1 MNTTS
6 RTARAARLSLAL
18 LGLTFAGM
26 VEPASAQGSYP
37 VAGRTVKLITPHGSG
52 SGADILARLIA
63 PKLSERWKVTAV
75 TENRTGASGDIGIV
89 AVAGA
94 EPDGYTLLCV
104 ATVFTINPF
113 MKKNP
118 AYDPVKSFAPVS
130 LLATSVLSLLT
141 APSLPAK
148 TLPEFVDLA
157 RAQPG
162 KMNYASSGIGSPQYV
177 TMELLKLEAKIDLV
191 HVPYKDAPSMF
202 RGMLTGE
209 VQAQIQPLQ
218 TAAPQV
224 ANGNARMVA
233 VMSANR
239 APAFP
244 DVPTMRD
251 LGYPNFVVETWYGIF
266 APAGTPAPI
275 AAKLAAELDGILK
288 EPDMQAQLAR
298 QGMIPVG
305 GTPERLETYV
315 KEDLARWK
323 RVVEET
329 GLKPE

>member
-1 MNTTS
+1 V
-6 RTARAARLSLAL
+6 AA
-18 LGLTFAGM
+18 GLTLSGAM
-26 VEPASAQGSYP
+26 PALADDAASYP
-37 VAGRTVKLITPHGSG
+37 VAGRTIRLITPHGSG
-52 SGADILARLIA
+52 SGADILARVVA
-63 PKLSERWKVTAV
+63 PKLAERWKVT
-75 TENRTGASGDIGIV
+75 TITDNRTGASGDIGIT

-104 ATVFTINPF
+104 ATVFTINPY
-113 MKKNP
+113 MKKNR

-130 LLATSVLSLLT
+130 LLSTSVLSLLV

-148 TLPEFVDLA
+148 TFSEFVELA
-157 RAQPG
+157 RKQPG

-177 TMELLKLEAKIDLV
+177 TMELLKLEAKIDLL
-191 HVPYKDAPSMF
+191 HVPYKDAPGMF

-251 LGYPNFVVETWYGIF
+251 LGYPNFVVETWYAIF
-266 APAGTPAPI
+266 APAGTPPPI
-275 AAKLAAELDGILK
+275 VTKISRELNSILK
-288 EPDMQAQLAR
+288 EPDVQALLSK
-298 QGMIPVG
+298 QGMNPIG
-305 GTPERLETYV
+305 STPEQLGTYV

-323 RVVEET
+323 RVVEDA

>member
-1 MNTTS
+1 VNDAIGRPWADKMKPLLGTVVIENMGGAGGAVGALAV
-6 RTARAARLSLAL
+6 ARA
-18 LGLTFAGM
+18 
-26 VEPASAQGSYP
+26 Q
-37 VAGRTVKLITPHGSG
+37 
-52 SGADILARLIA
+52 
-63 PKLSERWKVTAV
+63 
-75 TENRTGASGDIGIV
+75 
-89 AVAGA
+89 
-94 EPDGYTLLCV
+94 PDGYTLLCV

-118 AYDPVKSFAPVS
+118 PYDPEKSFAPVS

-141 APSLPAK
+141 SPSLPAK
-148 TLPEFVDLA
+148 TFPEFVALA
-157 RAQPG
+157 RQQPG
-162 KMNYASSGIGSPQYV
+162 KMNYASSGIGSPQFV

-233 VMSANR
+233 VMSTAR

-251 LGYPNFVVETWYGIF
+251 LGYPSFAVETWYGIF

-275 AAKLAAELDGILK
+275 VAKLSAELDSILR
-288 EPDMQAQLAR
+288 ESDVQAQLAR
-298 QGMIPVG
+298 QGMNPIG
-305 GTPERLETYV
+305 GTPARLANFV
-315 KEDLARWK
+315 KQDLARWK

>member
-1 MNTTS
+1 MSVT
-6 RTARAARLSLAL
+6 RTKARAVAFALAGLAL
-18 LGLTFAGM
+18 GIIDPAGAQD
-26 VEPASAQGSYP
+26 ASSYP
-37 VAGRTVKLITPHGSG
+37 IAGRTVRLITPHGSG
-52 SGADILARLIA
+52 SGADILARVIA
-63 PKLSERWKVTAV
+63 PKLAERWKVT
-75 TENRTGASGDIGIV
+75 TITDNRTGASGDIGIV

-118 AYDPVKSFAPVS
+118 PYDPVKSFAPVS
-130 LLATSVLSLLT
+130 LLATSVLSLLV
-141 APSLPAK
+141 PPNLPAK

-157 RAQPG
+157 RKEPG

-177 TMELLKLEAKIDLV
+177 TMELLKLEAKINLV

-218 TAAPQV
+218 TASPQV

-251 LGYPNFVVETWYGIF
+251 LGFPNFVVETWYAIF

-275 AAKLAAELDGILK
+275 VAKLSAEIDSILQ
-288 EPDMQAQLAR
+288 EPDVRAQLAR
-298 QGMIPVG
+298 QGMNPIG
-305 GTPERLETYV
+305 GKPERLSNYV
-315 KEDLARWK
+315 RQDLARWK

-329 GLKPE
+329 G

>member
-1 MNTTS
+1 
-6 RTARAARLSLAL
+6 
-18 LGLTFAGM
+18 M

-37 VAGRTVKLITPHGSG
+37 VPGRTVKLITPHGSG

>member
-1 MNTTS
+1 MKNWKI
-6 RTARAARLSLAL
+6 AALAL
-18 LGLTFAGM
+18 AGLAFSVDMAG
-26 VEPASAQGSYP
+26 AQSVANYP
-37 VAGRTVKLITPHGSG
+37 IPGRTLRLITPHGSG

-63 PKLSERWKVTAV
+63 PKLAERWKVSTV
-75 TENRTGASGDIGIV
+75 VDNRTGASGDIGIV
-89 AVAGA
+89 AAAGA

-118 AYDPVKSFAPVS
+118 PYDPINSFAPVS

-141 APSLPAK
+141 APSLPAT
-148 TLPEFVDLA
+148 TLSQFIDLA
-157 RAQPG
+157 RKEPG

-244 DVPTMRD
+244 DVPTMRES
-251 LGYPNFVVETWYGIF
+251 GFPNFVVETWYAIF

-275 AAKLAAELDGILK
+275 VTKLSAEIDSILK
-288 EPDMQAQLAR
+288 EPDVRALLAR
-298 QGMIPVG
+298 QGMTPIG
-305 GTPERLETYV
+305 GAPERLGNYV

-323 RVVEET
+323 RVVHET

>member
-1 MNTTS
+1 M
-6 RTARAARLSLAL
+6 
-18 LGLTFAGM
+18 
-26 VEPASAQGSYP
+26 
-37 VAGRTVKLITPHGSG
+37 
-52 SGADILARLIA
+52 
-63 PKLSERWKVTAV
+63 
-75 TENRTGASGDIGIV
+75 
-89 AVAGA
+89 
-94 EPDGYTLLCV
+94 
-104 ATVFTINPF
+104 FTINPF

-118 AYDPVKSFAPVS
+118 PYDPAKSFAPVS
-130 LLATSVLSLLT
+130 LLATSVLSLLL

-157 RAQPG
+157 RKEPG

-177 TMELLKLEAKIDLV
+177 TMELLKLEAKINLV

-233 VMSANR
+233 VMSPER
-239 APAFP
+239 AASVA

-251 LGYPNFVVETWYGIF
+251 LGYPNLVAESWYGIF
-266 APAGTPAPI
+266 APAGTPAP
-275 AAKLAAELDGILK
+275 AVAKLSAALDSILH
-288 EPDMQAQLAR
+288 EPDVEAFLAR
-298 QGMIPVG
+298 QGMKPIG
-305 GTPERLETYV
+305 GTPEHLGNYV
-315 KEDLARWK
+315 KEELARWK
-323 RVVEET
+323 RVVDAT

>member
-1 MNTTS
+1 
-6 RTARAARLSLAL
+6 
-18 LGLTFAGM
+18 
-26 VEPASAQGSYP
+26 
-37 VAGRTVKLITPHGSG
+37 
-52 SGADILARLIA
+52 
-63 PKLSERWKVTAV
+63 
-75 TENRTGASGDIGIV
+75 
-89 AVAGA
+89 
-94 EPDGYTLLCV
+94 
-104 ATVFTINPF
+104 
-113 MKKNP
+113 
-118 AYDPVKSFAPVS
+118 
-130 LLATSVLSLLT
+130 
-141 APSLPAK
+141 
-148 TLPEFVDLA
+148 
-157 RAQPG
+157 
-162 KMNYASSGIGSPQYV
+162 
-177 TMELLKLEAKIDLV
+177 
-191 HVPYKDAPSMF
+191 
-202 RGMLTGE
+202 

-239 APAFP
+239 APAFS

-275 AAKLAAELDGILK
+275 AAKLAAELDSILK

-305 GTPERLETYV
+305 GAPDRLETYV

>member
-1 MNTTS
+1 ME
-6 RTARAARLSLAL
+6 RAARVAFALAL
-18 LGLTFAGM
+18 SGLVLGHAVDQAL
-26 VEPASAQGSYP
+26 AQDVSGYP
-37 VAGRTVKLITPHGSG
+37 IAGRALRLITPHGAG
-52 SGADILARLIA
+52 SGADILSRLIG
-63 PKLSERWKVTAV
+63 PKLAERWKVTAV
-75 TENRTGASGDIGIV
+75 TDNRIGANGDIGIV
-89 AVAGA
+89 ATAGA
-94 EPDGYTLLCV
+94 EPDGYTLLCI
-104 ATVFTINPF
+104 ATVFTINPVT
-113 MKKNP
+113 KKNP
-118 AYDPVKSFAPVS
+118 PYDPEKSFAPVS

-148 TLPEFVDLA
+148 TFPEFVALA
-157 RAQPG
+157 KQQPG
-162 KMNYASSGIGSPQYV
+162 KMNYASSGIGSPQFV
-177 TMELLKLEAKIDLV
+177 TMEFLKLDAKIDLV

-233 VMSANR
+233 VMSAER

-251 LGYPNFVVETWYGIF
+251 LGYPNFMVETWYGIF

-275 AAKLAAELDGILK
+275 VAKISAEIDSILRDP
-288 EPDMQAQLAR
+288 EVRAQLAR
-298 QGMIPVG
+298 QGMNPIG
-305 GTPERLETYV
+305 GTPERLSSYV

>member
-1 MNTTS
+1 MASCTTFEKP
-6 RTARAARLSLAL
+6 AAA
-18 LGLTFAGM
+18 
-26 VEPASAQGSYP
+26 EKYP
-37 VAGRTVKLITPHGSG
+37 VAGHTLKMIVPHGVG
-52 SGADILARLIA
+52 AGADILSRLIA
-63 PKLSERWKVTAV
+63 PRLSERWNVTVV
-75 TENRTGASGDIGIV
+75 TENRSGASGDIGIA
-89 AVAGA
+89 AVATA

-118 AYDPVKSFAPVS
+118 PYDPVKSFAPVS
-130 LLATSVLSLLT
+130 LLSTSVLSLLVP
-141 APSLPAK
+141 PSLPAK
-148 TLPEFVDLA
+148 TLAEFIDLA
-157 RAQPG
+157 RKEPG
-162 KMNYASSGIGSPQYV
+162 KMNYASSGIGSPQFV
-177 TMELLKLEAKIDLV
+177 TMELLKLEAKINLV
-191 HVPYKDAPSMF
+191 HVPYKDAPGMF

-224 ANGNARMVA
+224 SNGNARMVA

-244 DVPTMRD
+244 DVPTMRES
-251 LGYPNFVVETWYGIF
+251 GFPNFVVETWYAIF

-275 AAKLAAELDGILK
+275 VKKLSAEINSILQ
-288 EPDMQAQLAR
+288 EPDVHAMLTR
-298 QGMIPVG
+298 QGMNPIG
-305 GTPERLETYV
+305 STPEHLGNYV

>member
-1 MNTTS
+1 
-6 RTARAARLSLAL
+6 
-18 LGLTFAGM
+18 
-26 VEPASAQGSYP
+26 
-37 VAGRTVKLITPHGSG
+37 
-52 SGADILARLIA
+52 
-63 PKLSERWKVTAV
+63 
-75 TENRTGASGDIGIV
+75 
-89 AVAGA
+89 
-94 EPDGYTLLCV
+94 
-104 ATVFTINPF
+104 VFTINPF
-113 MKKNP
+113 MKRNP
-118 AYDPVKSFAPVS
+118 AYDPVKGFTPVS

-275 AAKLAAELDGILK
+275 AAKLAAELDSILK

-305 GTPERLETYV
+305 GAPDRLETYV

>member
-1 MNTTS
+1 
-6 RTARAARLSLAL
+6 
-18 LGLTFAGM
+18 G
-26 VEPASAQGSYP
+26 AQGGYP

-94 EPDGYTLLCV
+94 GAGGHTLLCV

-177 TMELLKLEAKIDLV
+177 TMELLKL
-191 HVPYKDAPSMF
+191 
-202 RGMLTGE
+202 
-209 VQAQIQPLQ
+209 
-218 TAAPQV
+218 
-224 ANGNARMVA
+224 
-233 VMSANR
+233 
-239 APAFP
+239 
-244 DVPTMRD
+244 
-251 LGYPNFVVETWYGIF
+251 
-266 APAGTPAPI
+266 
-275 AAKLAAELDGILK
+275 
-288 EPDMQAQLAR
+288 
-298 QGMIPVG
+298 
-305 GTPERLETYV
+305 
-315 KEDLARWK
+315 
-323 RVVEET
+323 
-329 GLKPE
+329 

>member
-1 MNTTS
+1 MNSAT
-6 RTARAARLSLAL
+6 RTAYAVVAL
-18 LGLTFAGM
+18 LGLTLAGAI
-26 VEPASAQGSYP
+26 ELARAQGAPDYP
-37 VAGRTVKLITPHGSG
+37 VPGRTLRLVTPHGSG
-52 SGADILARLIA
+52 SGADILARLIG
-63 PKLSERWKVTAV
+63 PKLAERWKVTAV
-75 TENRTGASGDIGIV
+75 TDNRTGASGDIGIV
-89 AVAGA
+89 AAAGA

-104 ATVFTINPF
+104 ATVFTINPA

-118 AYDPVKSFAPVS
+118 PYDPVKSFAPVS
-130 LLATSVLSLLT
+130 LLATSVLSLLI
-141 APSLPAK
+141 APGLPAK
-148 TLPEFVDLA
+148 TFPEFVDLA

-177 TMELLKLEAKIDLV
+177 TMELLKLEAKINLV

-209 VQAQIQPLQ
+209 VQTQIQPLQ

-275 AAKLAAELDGILK
+275 VAKLSAEMDRILQ
-288 EPDMQAQLAR
+288 EPDIRAQLSR
-298 QGMIPVG
+298 LGMIPVG
-305 GTPERLETYV
+305 GTPARLETFV

>member
-1 MNTTS
+1 MK
-6 RTARAARLSLAL
+6 AWKVAAVA
-18 LGLTFAGM
+18 LGLAFGVDTAG
-26 VEPASAQGSYP
+26 AQAPNYP
-37 VAGRTVKLITPHGSG
+37 IPGRTIRLITPHGSG

-63 PKLSERWKVTAV
+63 PKLAERWKVSAV
-75 TENRTGASGDIGIV
+75 VDNRTGASGDIGIV
-89 AVAGA
+89 AAAGS

-113 MKKNP
+113 MKKSP
-118 AYDPVKSFAPVS
+118 PYDPVNSFAPVS
-130 LLATSVLSLLT
+130 LLATSVLSLLV
-141 APSLPAK
+141 APSLQAT
-148 TLPEFVDLA
+148 TLSQFVDLA
-157 RAQPG
+157 RKESG

-218 TAAPQV
+218 TAAPQI

-233 VMSANR
+233 VMSPDR
-239 APAFP
+239 TPAFP
-244 DVPTMRD
+244 DVPTMRES
-251 LGYPNFVVETWYGIF
+251 GFPNFVVETWYAIF

-275 AAKLAAELDGILK
+275 VAKVSAEIDGILK
-288 EPDMQAQLAR
+288 DRDMRTLLAR
-298 QGMIPVG
+298 QGMTPIG
-305 GTPERLETYV
+305 GTPERLADYV
-315 KEDLARWK
+315 KEDLVRWK

>member
-1 MNTTS
+1 MTY
-6 RTARAARLSLAL
+6 AARMALAIAL
-18 LGLTFAGM
+18 PALTLVGAID
-26 VEPASAQGSYP
+26 PALADDASHYP
-37 VAGRTVKLITPHGSG
+37 AAGRTLRLITPHGAG
-52 SGADILARLIA
+52 SGADILSRLIA

-75 TENRTGASGDIGIV
+75 TDNRTGASGDIGIT
-89 AVAGA
+89 AAAGA

-104 ATVFTINPF
+104 ATVYTINPY

-118 AYDPVKSFAPVS
+118 PYDPEKSFAPVS

-148 TLPEFVDLA
+148 TFPDFIELA
-157 RAQPG
+157 HKEPG
-162 KMNYASSGIGSPQYV
+162 KMNYASSGIGSPQFV
-177 TMELLKLEAKIDLV
+177 TMELLKLEAKINLV

-218 TAAPQV
+218 TASPHIK
-224 ANGNARMVA
+224 NGNARMLA
-233 VMSANR
+233 VMSAER

-266 APAGTPAPI
+266 APAAMPKNLVTKINGDITAILDTTDMKQRLDKLGADAAPQSPEDF
-275 AAKLAAELDGILK
+275 AKFVRAEVEK
-288 EPDMQAQLAR
+288 WAK
-298 QGMIPVG
+298 V
-305 GTPERLETYV
+305 V
-315 KEDLARWK
+315 KESGAT
-323 RVVEET
+323 VN
-329 GLKPE
+329 

>member
-1 MNTTS
+1 MSVT
-6 RTARAARLSLAL
+6 RTKARAIALAL
-18 LGLTFAGM
+18 AGLALGLIDPAG
-26 VEPASAQGSYP
+26 AQDARSYP
-37 VAGRTVKLITPHGSG
+37 IAGRTVRLITPHGSG
-52 SGADILARLIA
+52 SGADILARVIA
-63 PKLSERWKVTAV
+63 PKLAERWKVT
-75 TENRTGASGDIGIV
+75 TITDNRTGASGDIGIV

-118 AYDPVKSFAPVS
+118 PYDPVKSFAPVS
-130 LLATSVLSLLT
+130 LLATSVLSFLV
-141 APSLPAK
+141 PSNLPAK

-157 RAQPG
+157 RKEPG

-177 TMELLKLEAKIDLV
+177 TMELLKLEAKISLV

-224 ANGNARMVA
+224 SNGNARMVA

-244 DVPTMRD
+244 EVPTMRES
-251 LGYPNFVVETWYGIF
+251 GFPNFVVESWYAIF
-266 APAGTPAPI
+266 APAG
-275 AAKLAAELDGILK
+275 KG
-288 EPDMQAQLAR
+288 
-298 QGMIPVG
+298 
-305 GTPERLETYV
+305 
-315 KEDLARWK
+315 
-323 RVVEET
+323 
-329 GLKPE
+329 